1 MFTLRASLLL
11 SAASRAISQFVPAP
25 TDLLNATGFL
35 GLPVRF
41 KEVPTGIC
49 ELDPNVKSYSG
60 YVDVS
65 EDEHIFFWFFE
76 ARNTDPSQAPLT
88 AWINGGPGSSSMIGI
103 FEGNGPC
110 SIDIDGKV
118 HNNPYSFIRLPDA
131 TCPDYA
137 RDIGTCGTYSYPNLT
152 LTADTTRNAAPK
164 FWKTLQGFM
173 GAFPQYSRNAFHFAT
188 ESYGGLYGPI
198 FSEYIKA
205 QNALNISGAQHIS
218 LESLSIGNG
227 WFDSL
232 IQHQANYNFTVYPGN
247 TYDYSPFNAQVQSQL
262 YNNLYGP
269 GNCVDQI
276 KDCVARGISETCWS
290 AEKFCTS
297 NVGFMFDK
305 YSDRNE
311 YDVRELI
318 RDRLPYSPYIS
329 YLNRAEVRAA
339 IGAFQNFAHRSLAVY
354 QAFTL
359 SGDVIREYGSVSAV
373 RKLVEQDITGTR
385 ITCNWLGVEAVAD
398 EVNPPGFSSAGYA
411 NLTTSDNQV
420 HGQVKQAGKFS
431 FVRVYESGH
440 DVSLQQPLA
449 ALEIFERAINGKDIA
464 VGSQTVGPGFITKGT
479 KKSEY
484 REGSSSMHSRVPS

>member
-1 MFTLRASLLL
+1 MLALRASLLL
-11 SAASRAISQFVPAP
+11 SAASRAICQFVPAP

-41 KEVPTGIC
+41 KEVPYGTC
-49 ELDPNVKSYSG
+49 ELDPYVKSYSG

-76 ARNTDPSQAPLT
+76 ARNVDPATAPLT

-110 SIDIDGKV
+110 SIVIG
-118 HNNPYSFIRLPDA
+118 LPDA

-137 RDIGTCGTYSYPNLT
+137 RKIGTCGTYSYPNLT
-152 LTADTTRNAAPK
+152 LTADTTRNAAPN

-198 FSEYIKA
+198 FSEYIQT
-205 QNALNISGAQHIS
+205 QNAKNISGAHHIS

-247 TYDYSPFNAQVQSQL
+247 TYDYSPFNAQVQSRL

-276 KDCVARGISETCWS
+276 KDCVARGTSEVCWS
-290 AEKFCTS
+290 AEEKFCTS
-297 NVGFMFDK
+297 NVGFLFDQN
-305 YSDRNE
+305 SDRNE
-311 YDVRELI
+311 YDVREI
-318 RDRLPYSPYIS
+318 TQDRPSLSPYIS
-329 YLNRAEVRAA
+329 YLNRADVRAA
-339 IGAFQNFAHRSLAVY
+339 VGAFQNFAHRSLAVY
-354 QAFTL
+354 QTFTL
-359 SGDVIREYGSVSAV
+359 SGDIIREYGSISAL
-373 RKLVEQDITGTR
+373 RKLVEQNITVMF
-385 ITCNWLGVEAVAD
+385 CNWLGVEAVSD
-398 EVNPPGFSSAGYA
+398 EVNAPGFSSAGYV

-440 DVSLQQPLA
+440 DVSMQQPLA
-449 ALEIFERAINGKDIA
+449 ALEMFERAIHGKDIA
-464 VGSQTVGPGFITKGT
+464 AGSQTAGPGYITDGT

-484 REGSSSMHSRVPS
+484 REGSSSLKSKVQS